1 MFNQYFISDN
11 HFNEQS
17 PMMFTGK
24 RTIIVPIMFLVLLY
38 SVAGFA
44 EEARLTDIIITNTR
58 DDLLI
63 YLAVEGAFRPK
74 MTEAVL
80 SGVSTTFSFYISLYK
95 DRSLWFDKKIAD
107 LTVTHTVKF
116 DRLKNEFTI
125 TRSWE
130 KNPTVVTSLEDA
142 KKLMTHVD
150 SLKVIALNRLVKG
163 QQYQIRTRAKL
174 SKLKLPPYLHY
185 VLFFLSLWDF
195 ETDWYTMD
203 FIY

>member
-1 MFNQYFISDN
+1 
-11 HFNEQS
+11 
-17 PMMFTGK
+17 MFTGK
-24 RTIIVPIMFLVLLY
+24 RIIIVPIMFLVLLY
-38 SVAGFA
+38 PAAGLA
-44 EEARLTDIIITNTR
+44 EEARLTDIIVTNTR

-63 YLAVEGAFRPK
+63 YLTVEGAFTPK

-80 SGVSTTFSFYISLYK
+80 SGVPTTFSFYISLRK
-95 DRSLWFDKKIAD
+95 NRSLWFDKKIVD

-130 KNPTVVTSLEDA
+130 KNPTVVTSFADA

-150 SLKVIALNRLVKG
+150 SLKMIALKRLIKG

-185 VLFFLSLWDF
+185 VLFFVSLWDF